1 MEVPNP
7 PFGVGSSLGREVH
20 SLLAWAAV
28 GETKATDHQ
37 FDTDL
42 PTSKG
47 KIK

>member
-7 PFGVGSSLGREVH
+7 PFGVGSSPGREVH
-20 SLLAWAAV
+20 SLLAWAAI